1 MKLAMFP
8 AFQHDVLIFVT
19 DKKVN
24 PVYHSKA
31 YKIKLVLVPEFIFG
45 AHDSLNVHYL
55 IGNAKI
61 NKPFRRTTCQRG
73 TSAST
78 SFSPRRHSRQAMGR
92 TACLM
97 GHKVLY
103 LSMNKFLEAIVQ
115 ARLDGSYLKWIKNI
129 AAHAVVILDDFG
141 LKPLSHDAKLTLLD
155 ILEDRYAK
163 GSTIITSQL
172 PLDKWHVFLNEAT
185 IADSILDRL
194 TADVHKVDL
203 LGSSWRKRK

>member
-1 MKLAMFP
+1 MGWLSCCHPDSYRDWNPPFWLLFFPARFIIHSIHSLRLSAGCSSIATFKATEVCFFMSRIIFSRLSPWVPTIMWIWLLIPIAIGTPAKYFKAFMKLAMFP

-78 SFSPRRHSRQAMGR
+78 SFSPRRHSRQAMGYWVS
-92 TACLM
+92 CP
-97 GHKVLY
+97 V
-103 LSMNKFLEAIVQ
+103 S
-115 ARLDGSYLKWIKNI
+115 NI
-129 AAHAVVILDDFG
+129 TPV
-141 LKPLSHDAKLTLLD
+141 
-155 ILEDRYAK
+155 RM
-163 GSTIITSQL
+163 
-172 PLDKWHVFLNEAT
+172 
-185 IADSILDRL
+185 
-194 TADVHKVDL
+194 
-203 LGSSWRKRK
+203 